1 MDDDMHVE
9 AAFEITMAL
18 LVLLWNV
25 ISLLNRS
32 RR

>member
-1 MDDDMHVE
+1 MHVE

-25 ISLLNRS
+25 ISLLNRA